1 MFRDKVINLAGK
13 KILSIS
19 YPCFH
24 IPFQAKLYCI
34 LIVLKLEADWE
45 NEVHNVDLITQ
56 QSFCCHL

>member
-45 NEVHNVDLITQ
+45 NQIYIMRYIM
-56 QSFCCHL
+56 